1 MAMFDFLAV
10 KKTVQDL
17 AGKARSLKEKIE
29 QLKKQRE
36 DIATAPAAK
45 SDIKAQITQAVE
57 ERAKQYE
64 KHFRRQMDRFVRAPA
79 RVTDPAQ
86 LRQDLLLA
94 ITPDNGQMASFYT
107 AETGMSA
114 IFKRLMLEG
123 LHAQVDAMDWP
134 EQGLPAAE
142 RANAIHELDE
152 SIAKLETELR
162 ELLGS
167 ARSAGISIDV

>member
-1 MAMFDFLAV
+1 MFDFLTV

-17 AGKARSLKEKIE
+17 ASKARSLKEKIE

-45 SDIKAQITQAVE
+45 SDIKAQITQAIE
-57 ERAKQYE
+57 ERSKQYE

-79 RVTDPAQ
+79 RAAEPGQ
-86 LRQDLLLA
+86 LRQDLLLT
-94 ITPDNGQMASFYT
+94 ITPDNGQMPSFYT
-107 AETGMSA
+107 AEAGMAA

-142 RANAIHELDE
+142 RAKALGELDT
-152 SIAKLETELR
+152 SIAKLESELSDM
-162 ELLGS
+162 LGS